1 MGETAAGDPAYR
13 RGVGMMLIGPD
24 GRVFV
29 ARRAGLDD
37 RYWQMPQG
45 GIDQGESPRR
55 AALRELLEEIGTDRV
70 TVVAECPEWIGY
82 DLPSELAGRAWGGR
96 YRGQTQKWF
105 ACRFTGADRDIDL
118 DTEHPEFEAWQ
129 WVAMERLPALVV
141 PFKRALYERVVAAFR
156 HLVPPPDRPDA

>member
-1 MGETAAGDPAYR
+1 MTPEMVRKLAYR

-45 GIDQGESPRR
+45 GIDEGESPRR
-55 AALRELLEEIGTDRV
+55 AALRELVEEIGTDRV
-70 TVVAECPEWIGY
+70 EVLAACPEWIAY
-82 DLPSELAGRAWGGR
+82 DLPPALAGRAWGGR

-105 ACRFTGADRDIDL
+105 AMRFTGADADIDL
-118 DTEHPEFEAWQ
+118 DTEHPEFDAWQ
-129 WVAMERLPALVV
+129 WVAMDRVPALVV
-141 PFKRALYERVVAAFR
+141 PFKQAAYERVVAAFR